1 MPAAERQHSGALH
14 QTARPSRLAAVTPDQ
29 IERRP
34 FAIEEHGYDRDEV
47 RKFLAEVAA
56 TLRLAQRSTVPPV
69 LVPLTTG
76 PGAAVDDGA
85 AFDRVSAEVG
95 RILRAAEVSA
105 QTRRDETEALVA
117 SMIERAEH
125 DADVLRQTAHDAA
138 GLDTDRARR
147 VLLVA
152 QEQAEALTAEA
163 EQRAATMLDAAREHA
178 RQHARQI
185 ASEARRRADE
195 VAEAEGDALLR
206 LNQARLELVAA
217 IDALSTSRTR
227 AVLDLR
233 GPVADIHLESG
244 TGPNDA
250 GDPDAA
256 HGLHLEDDDVDPTRS
271 LIQRA
276 VDRATAAA
284 TAEPTPE
291 LDALGA
297 SRARLAPV
305 RPSVSR
311 RQAHKKDTAK
321 KDTARPCPTAPAPT
335 APAAARPTPARRPA
349 PDAS

>member
-1 MPAAERQHSGALH
+1 MPAAERHHPASRH
-14 QTARPSRLAAVTPDQ
+14 QTARPTRIGAATPDQ

-76 PGAAVDDGA
+76 PGAAVDASA
-85 AFDRVSAEVG
+85 AFDRASADVG

-117 SMIERAEH
+117 SIIERAEH
-125 DADVLRQTAHDAA
+125 DADDLRRQATEAA
-138 GLDTDRARR
+138 ALDTERARR

-152 QEQAEALTAEA
+152 QQQAEALTAEA
-163 EQRAATMLDAAREHA
+163 ELRAAAMLDAAREHA
-178 RQHARQI
+178 RQHARRI
-185 ASEARRRADE
+185 AQEARRRADE
-195 VAEAEGDALLR
+195 VAETEGEALLR

-217 IDALSTSRTR
+217 IDSLSTSRTR
-227 AVLDLR
+227 AVLDIT
-233 GPVADIHLESG
+233 GPVADIHLEASDPS
-244 TGPNDA
+244 TTDDLDGPEPQD
-250 GDPDAA
+250 
-256 HGLHLEDDDVDPTRS
+256 LRLDDDVDPTRS

-284 TAEPTPE
+284 IADPVVD

-311 RQAHKKDTAK
+311 RQAHKKDA
-321 KDTARPCPTAPAPT
+321 ARPCPTAVAPT
-335 APAAARPTPARRPA
+335 PPAAGRATPARRPS
-349 PDAS
+349 PDAP